1 MSLPSLVLFAV
12 YYKQT
17 QVASNHYSLY
27 YTQLTSLL
35 YYIYRGLGDVRETSR
50 GSSFCAHAIL
60 SKQEVFVVTDTQDDP
75 RFRTNP
81 LVIGSP
87 YIRFYAGAP
96 LVTPGGFKIGT
107 LCVIDPR
114 PRPEGLKLEEKQ
126 NLRELAEMVVDTFV
140 YRKQER
146 ERLVDEKTRLI
157 ACAAH
162 DLLSPLTGIRL
173 NLELLMDDE
182 TLARKL
188 DDTQKEL
195 MDAAVK
201 CSDMIERICVQAIET
216 FRGDLKRDHEPNQ
229 SSEEGSSNNGGEN
242 CDGGGQ
248 EKGLVNVNQLVDTVE
263 RVVGTFPKKVPFFV
277 QKDDNVPKAIISDDL
292 KLFRSVLNYISN
304 ACKHTQ
310 TGSIVL
316 RIYVRMAAE
325 SSMDMELGML
335 PGALYSPK
343 HDSFIME
350 VHDTGPG
357 IELEKYPTLFTP
369 HAIKPVQI
377 EYQHS
382 KMTNSGL
389 GLYSVASEI
398 GSLGGE
404 FGVFSR
410 QDLMTINDDDDSE
423 FFDVANTNFE
433 AEVSGSVFWFSIPLV
448 LPAQAEVSGQLFM
461 SAPDVVSKSKDISD
475 DTADWMARK
484 RSSGEL
490 SDVIDRLARKR
501 SSGELL
507 RSGPKK
513 NSGNANATFD
523 PLPQQMPS
531 TNAIM
536 DRLTSAMSFDD
547 SNKTDASTPLE
558 LKNDTTER
566 GKAVLI
572 IDDSISIR
580 KGLVRGFS
588 RLGFDVDEAE
598 NGMQGLKLVKNRLYD
613 LVLLDFLMPVM
624 DGPDMA
630 RTFREWE
637 NTNRPDFHQYIVGIS
652 AHANV
657 KDAEVGIKA
666 GMDQFIG
673 KPIPLKALNDLAQ
686 SKAVIKATMLLDLK
700 HKKSLEDLNTAL
712 HMAENKSKSQLENRS
727 LSESSASSK
736 TASTVEKQ
744 CCLIVAKVCNITR
757 MKRQLL
763 ITFILIS
770 SLLSLVFFGPKG
782 E

>member
-1 MSLPSLVLFAV
+1 MLHGAYIVLFLI
-12 YYKQT
+12 
-17 QVASNHYSLY
+17 SHLFLILY
-27 YTQLTSLL
+27 YAHTSFDIFIILC
-35 YYIYRGLGDVRETSR
+35 YIYRGLGDVRETSR

-60 SKQEVFVVTDTQDDP
+60 SKQEIFVVTDTQDDP
-75 RFRTNP
+75 RFCNNP

-107 LCVIDPR
+107 LCIIDPC
-114 PRPEGLKLEEKQ
+114 PRSEGLKLEEKQ

-173 NLELLMDDE
+173 NLGLLMEDE
-182 TLARKL
+182 TLKRKL
-188 DDTQKEL
+188 DDSQKEL

-216 FRGDLKRDHEPNQ
+216 FRGDLKREHEPNPS
-229 SSEEGSSNNGGEN
+229 SSEDGSNNNGGEN
-242 CDGGGQ
+242 GDGGG
-248 EKGLVNVNQLVDTVE
+248 EENGLVNVNQLVDTVE

-335 PGALYSPK
+335 PGALFSPK

-357 IELEKYPTLFTP
+357 IEFEKYPTLFTP
-369 HAIKPVQI
+369 HAIKPVQM

-404 FGVFSR
+404 FGVFPR
-410 QDLMTINDDDDSE
+410 QDLMTINDDHDSE
-423 FFDVANTNFE
+423 FFDVANTHFE

-448 LPAQAEVSGQLFM
+448 LPAQAEVSGQAFI
-461 SAPDVVSKSKDISD
+461 SAPDVVSKSKDIFD
-475 DTADWMARK
+475 DTVDRMSRK
-484 RSSGEL
+484 RSSGEQ
-490 SDVIDRLARKR
+490 SDVFDRLARKR

-513 NSGNANATFD
+513 NSGNSNATFD
-523 PLPQQMPS
+523 PLPQQKPS
-531 TNAIM
+531 TNALI
-536 DRLTSAMSFDD
+536 DRLTSAMSLDN
-547 SNKTDASTPLE
+547 SNKSDASTSLE
-558 LKNDTTER
+558 FKNDTTER
-566 GKAVLI
+566 VKAVLI

-580 KGLVRGFS
+580 KGLMRGFS

-598 NGMQGLKLVKNRLYD
+598 NGMQGLKLLKNRLYD

-624 DGPDMA
+624 DGPDMT
-630 RTFREWE
+630 RMFREWE
-637 NTNRPDFHQYIVGIS
+637 NNNRPDFHQYIVGIS
-652 AHANV
+652 AHANG

-666 GMDQFIG
+666 GMDQFMG
-673 KPIPLKALNDLAQ
+673 KPIPLKALNDLVQ
-686 SKAVIKATMLLDLK
+686 SKAVNRATKHLDMK
-700 HKKSLEDLNTAL
+700 HKKSQEDLNMAL
-712 HMAENKSKSQLENRS
+712 LMAENKSKSQSENRS
-727 LSESSASSK
+727 LSGSSASSK

-744 CCLIVAKVCNITR
+744 CCLIVAKVCN
-757 MKRQLL
+757 
-763 ITFILIS
+763 
-770 SLLSLVFFGPKG
+770 
-782 E
+782 